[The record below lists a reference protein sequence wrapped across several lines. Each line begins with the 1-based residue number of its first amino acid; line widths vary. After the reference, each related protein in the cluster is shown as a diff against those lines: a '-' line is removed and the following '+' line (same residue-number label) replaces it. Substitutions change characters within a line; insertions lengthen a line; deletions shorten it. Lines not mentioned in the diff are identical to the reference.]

1 MLPAQAV
8 VLWRALKIN
17 AILRISLLL
26 IGVCCVLPSYAQT
39 PATDT
44 IQKAVDTV
52 KIKADT
58 TAQIQTD
65 TSTRKID
72 ATKVPVARRR
82 AVKPPKTKQK
92 TAPAPDKP
100 VRVTDTPVAITDSS
114 KAPINT
120 PVSTTDSLKVPAE
133 KPVIT
138 GDSAQTAT
146 DTPIPLSDSA
156 SLATA
161 DSAQLIKNLQP
172 ATDSLGEAITPDSL
186 LTPAEARRRKL
197 SAEPVN
203 ENEIGK
209 LEDCEIP
216 FTMAYNIKHMSYKEL
231 DSLRIEFQKI
241 ILEEEEEKIITIKM
255 RFRDDHIIG
264 YMTQAPIH
272 HSNKYVIINM
282 PINVKIEWCCVPD
295 STHPNQHCVVNHA
308 EMVNIDTTEHCKRWA
323 QLDDGTDMLE
333 QLAANKKKIDLRKY
347 KKKKKFNPL
356 AIFNVFKRKKKK
368 EMIAIPMD
376 KSLEEIL
383 KSGQKSPGSS

>member
-17 AILRISLLL
+17 TILRVSMVMIC
-26 IGVCCVLPSYAQT
+26 VCCVLSSYAQT

-44 IQKAVDTV
+44 TQKSADTSKV
-52 KIKADT
+52 KSDTTARRKADT
-58 TAQIQTD
+58 STVKTD
-65 TSTRKID
+65 TAKAVVNAPVVKSDTAKAQPETSRADTSKTAD
-72 ATKVPVARRR
+72 APVTAAD
-82 AVKPPKTKQK
+82 AVKAQ
-92 TAPAPDKP
+92 
-100 VRVTDTPVAITDSS
+100 TDTPVSA
-114 KAPINT
+114 
-120 PVSTTDSLKVPAE
+120 
-133 KPVIT
+133 
-138 GDSAQTAT
+138 GDSAT
-146 DTPIPLSDSA
+146 ISA
-156 SLATA
+156 GAPALQA
-161 DSAQLIKNLQP
+161 DSSRASADSSQLMQGLQ
-172 ATDSLGEAITPDSL
+172 AASDSLGTQAGADSL
-186 LTPAEARRRKL
+186 QNGKRRKRRL
-197 SAEPVN
+197 SSEPLN

-272 HSNKYVIINM
+272 HSNKYVVINM

-295 STHPNQHCVVNHA
+295 STHPSQHCAISHA
-308 EMVNIDTTEHCKRWA
+308 EMVNIDTTEHCKKWA

-333 QLAANKKKIDLRKY
+333 QLAANKKKIDLSKY
-347 KKKKKFNPL
+347 KKKRKFNPL
-356 AIFNVFKRKKKK
+356 AIFNVFKKKKK
-368 EMIAIPMD
+368 KDMIAIPMD

-383 KSGQKSPGSS
+383 KSGDKSANKSRSSP